1 MLRKLRR
8 RFIGAALTAFTTVIV
23 LLLCVINVA
32 NGISTTRQLDH
43 TLTMLMEEPT
53 PPDPTAIDG
62 STGKRAPSEPNPT
75 PDMPENAASPPK
87 APFLHDGFS
96 PEVRFM
102 LRYFSVDCDADG
114 NVTAV
119 ELDADYIAS
128 ITEEV
133 AREYAAFAMA
143 RGRTYGFVS
152 QYRYKIAQNENGY
165 CVVFL
170 NAEREMGNIRSL
182 FWLTGGIALASI
194 ALLTVLILAFSHRAI
209 RPYLRNLEAQ
219 KEFITNA
226 GHELKTPLAAISAS
240 ADVLDMELP
249 DNEWVTTIRA
259 EVQKMGKR
267 IADLITLSRLDEENP
282 FPERLPFSVS
292 DAVWEAS
299 EPFASRCAA
308 QALPFVREI
317 DDDVTAT
324 GDAAAVMQVCSI
336 LLDNAVRYTLP
347 SPNGRIWLSVTRKGK
362 RARIVLENTCA
373 LSPDTDVD
381 RLFERFYRGDAAHPT
396 RSGSGGI
403 GLSIAYATMRSL
415 GGTITAKRIPG
426 EGEPERIRFTVQL

>member
-8 RFIGAALTAFTTVIV
+8 RFIGAALTAFTAVIV

-32 NGISTTRQLDH
+32 NGISITGQMDR
-43 TLTMLMEEPT
+43 TLTMLAEKPT
-53 PPDPTAIDG
+53 
-62 STGKRAPSEPNPT
+62 PSEPPDVTLSADNHTPSESDFA
-75 PDMPENAASPPK
+75 PDMPERSVSPPND
-87 APFLHDGFS
+87 PFARDGFS

-102 LRYFSVDCDADG
+102 LRFFAVDCDADG
-114 NVTAV
+114 NVTEV

-133 AREYAAFAMA
+133 AREYAARAMD
-143 RGRTYGFVS
+143 RGQTYGFVA
-152 QYRYKIAQNENGY
+152 QYRYKIAQNGDAY
-165 CVVFL
+165 RMVFL
-170 NAEREMGNIRSL
+170 NAEREIGNIRSL
-182 FWLTGGIALASI
+182 FWLTGGVALASI

-226 GHELKTPLAAISAS
+226 SHELKTPLAAISAS
-240 ADVLDMELP
+240 ADVLDMEFP
-249 DNEWVTTIRA
+249 SNEWVTTIRE

-299 EPFASRCAA
+299 EPFVSRCAA
-308 QALPFVREI
+308 QSIPFDREI
-317 DDDVTAT
+317 DDGVTAT
-324 GDAAAVMQVCSI
+324 GDSAAVMQVCSI

-347 SPNGRIWLSVTRKGK
+347 SPDGRIRLSVSRKGK
-362 RARIVLENTCA
+362 RARIVIENTCA
-373 LSPDTDVD
+373 LSPETDVD

-396 RSGSGGI
+396 KSGSGGI

-415 GGTITAKRIPG
+415 GGTITAEQIPG
-426 EGEPERIRFTVQL
+426 IPERIRFTVQL

>member
-8 RFIGAALTAFTTVIV
+8 RFIGAALTAFTAVIV

-32 NGISTTRQLDH
+32 NGISITGQLDR
-43 TLTMLMEEPT
+43 TLTMLAEEPT
-53 PPDPTAIDG
+53 PP
-62 STGKRAPSEPNPT
+62 APPDDTPADNRTPLESDFA
-75 PDMPENAASPPK
+75 PDMPERSVSPPND
-87 APFLHDGFS
+87 PFARDGFS

-102 LRYFSVDCDADG
+102 LRFFAVDCDADG
-114 NVTAV
+114 NVTEV
-119 ELDADYIAS
+119 DLDADYIAS

-133 AREYAAFAMA
+133 AREYAARAMD
-143 RGRTYGFVS
+143 RGQTYGFVA
-152 QYRYKIAQNENGY
+152 QYRYKIAQNGDAY
-165 CVVFL
+165 RVVFL
-170 NAEREMGNIRSL
+170 NAEREIGNIRSL

-226 GHELKTPLAAISAS
+226 SHELKTPLAAISAS
-240 ADVLDMELP
+240 ADVLDMEFSS
-249 DNEWVTTIRA
+249 NEWVTTIRE

-299 EPFASRCAA
+299 EPFVSRCAA
-308 QALPFVREI
+308 QSIPYDREI
-317 DDDVTAT
+317 DDGVTAT
-324 GDAAAVMQVCSI
+324 GDSAAVMQVCSI

-347 SPNGRIWLSVTRKGK
+347 SPDGRIRLSVSRKGK
-362 RARIVLENTCA
+362 RARIVIENTCA
-373 LSPDTDVD
+373 LSPNTDVD

-396 RSGSGGI
+396 KSDSGGI

-415 GGTITAKRIPG
+415 GGTITAERIPG
-426 EGEPERIRFTVQL
+426 VPERIRFTVQL

>member
-8 RFIGAALTAFTTVIV
+8 RFIGAALTAFTAVIV

-32 NGISTTRQLDH
+32 NGISITGQLDR
-43 TLTMLMEEPT
+43 TLTMLAEEPT
-53 PPDPTAIDG
+53 PPAPPDDTPADN
-62 STGKRAPSEPNPT
+62 RAPSESDFA
-75 PDMPENAASPPK
+75 PDMPERSVSPPND
-87 APFLHDGFS
+87 PFARDGFS

-102 LRYFSVDCDADG
+102 LRFFAVDCDTDG
-114 NVTAV
+114 NVTEV
-119 ELDADYIAS
+119 DLDADYIAS

-133 AREYAAFAMA
+133 AREYAARAMD
-143 RGRTYGFVS
+143 RGQTYGFVA
-152 QYRYKIAQNENGY
+152 QYRYKIAQNGDGY
-165 CVVFL
+165 RVVFL
-170 NAEREMGNIRSL
+170 NAKREIGNIRSL

-226 GHELKTPLAAISAS
+226 SHELKTPLAAISAS
-240 ADVLDMELP
+240 ADVLDMEFP
-249 DNEWVTTIRA
+249 SNEWVTTIRE

-299 EPFASRCAA
+299 EPFVSRCAA
-308 QALPFVREI
+308 QSITFDREI
-317 DDDVTAT
+317 DDGVTAT
-324 GDAAAVMQVCSI
+324 GDSAAVMQVCSI

-347 SPNGRIWLSVTRKGK
+347 SPDGRIRLSVSRKGK
-362 RARIVLENTCA
+362 RARIVIENTCA

-396 RSGSGGI
+396 KSGSGGI
-403 GLSIAYATMRSL
+403 GLSIAYATMCSL
-415 GGTITAKRIPG
+415 GGTITAERIPG
-426 EGEPERIRFTVQL
+426 IPERIRFTVQL